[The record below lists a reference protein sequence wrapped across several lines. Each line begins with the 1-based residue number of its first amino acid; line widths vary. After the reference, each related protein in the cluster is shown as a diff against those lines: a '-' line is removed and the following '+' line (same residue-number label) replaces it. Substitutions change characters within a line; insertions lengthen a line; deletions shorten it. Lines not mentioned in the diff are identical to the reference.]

1 MIRKRTIGSRL
12 MVEIMKRY
20 QKHKKRLGIRE
31 IGLITTL
38 VGLIIIYFN
47 FTYFSKNPQ
56 IFALINLIAGGIAVG
71 LPVVMLYSHYSR
83 IKKIESLFPVFLHDI
98 TENVKAGMTLPQAI
112 KATTAN
118 DYGLLTPY
126 VKEVSAKITWGIP
139 LDKVLMDVADE
150 LNSQSMRR
158 TVQTINEAHRSGG
171 RIHTVLDS
179 VGKALQELE
188 KIKRERSSSVYSQM
202 INSYVIFFI
211 FLGVMIGMSSF
222 LIPAF
227 RFEEG
232 QSDIGTVLPEIF
244 FWIIIIQGVFAGLSV
259 GKMAE
264 GSIIAGAKH
273 SFVLTIIGYTVFT
286 FFGSA
291 PITPV

>member
-1 MIRKRTIGSRL
+1 
-12 MVEIMKRY
+12 MKKY
-20 QKHKKRLGIRE
+20 QKNKKRLGTRE

-38 VGLIIIYFN
+38 IGVIIMYFN
-47 FTYFSKNPQ
+47 FAYFADRPQ
-56 IFALINLIAGGIAVG
+56 IFALVNLIAGGVAVG
-71 LPVVMLYSHYSR
+71 LPVIMLYKHYSKV
-83 IKKIESLFPVFLHDI
+83 KKIESLFPIFLHDV

-112 KATTAN
+112 KATTSN

-126 VKEVSAKITWGIP
+126 VKEISAKISWGIP
-139 LDKVLMDVADE
+139 LDKVLMEVADS
-150 LNSQSMRR
+150 LNSSSMRR

-171 RIHTVLDS
+171 KIHTVLTS
-179 VGKALQELE
+179 VSKALQELE
-188 KIKRERSSSVYSQM
+188 RIKRERSSSVYSQM

-211 FLGVMIGMSSF
+211 FLGVMIGLSTF

-227 RFEEG
+227 RFEET
-232 QSDIGTVLPEIF
+232 QSEIGNVLPEIF
-244 FWIIIIQGVFAGLSV
+244 FWIIIIQGVFAGLAV

-286 FFGSA
+286 FVG
-291 PITPV
+291 

>member
-1 MIRKRTIGSRL
+1 
-12 MVEIMKRY
+12 MKIY
-20 QKHKKRLGIRE
+20 QKNKKRLGIKE
-31 IGLITTL
+31 VGLITTFIGI
-38 VGLIIIYFN
+38 VIIYFN
-47 FTYFSKNPQ
+47 FTHFSGNPQ
-56 IFALINLIAGGIAVG
+56 IFALINLIAGGLAVG
-71 LPVVMLYSHYSR
+71 LPIVMLYSHYSK
-83 IKKIESLFPVFLHDI
+83 IKKIESLFPIFLHDV
-98 TENVKAGMTLPQAI
+98 TENVKAGMTLPQSI
-112 KATTAN
+112 KAATSN

-126 VKEVSAKITWGIP
+126 VKEISAKISWGIP
-139 LDKVLMDVADE
+139 LDRVLMEVADE
-150 LNSQSMRR
+150 LNSQTMRR

-179 VGKALQELE
+179 VSRALQELE

-227 RFEEG
+227 KFEEG

-244 FWIIIIQGVFAGLSV
+244 FWIIIIQGVFAGLAV

-286 FFGSA
+286 FAG
-291 PITPV
+291 